1 MINLSILTNTL
12 VLYRA
17 VLFKVGVARYLEDH
31 KIAVGEWSWTKVP
44 NWRPRRQT
52 GCGNR
57 RRVHTGITGKLL
69 FLIEQLRL
77 ATISPYRR
85 RYSPSLLACIFVWE
99 SSSPSLYKQILKENV
114 LSVPSIR
121 HLHSLSK
128 TFCMDTGLTGN
139 THSFMVAR
147 IKQISERE
155 QHVVLIDEIV
165 AVADWN

>member
-1 MINLSILTNTL
+1 ML
-12 VLYRA
+12 VFVRA
-17 VLFKVGVARYLEDH
+17 QSENIPEQWFQIDALVDSLAVAIDEKSSLDER
-31 KIAVGEWSWTKVP
+31 
-44 NWRPRRQT
+44 
-52 GCGNR
+52 
-57 RRVHTGITGKLL
+57 ITGKLL